1 MDPIVQHPPS
11 ISLVTGIHHI
21 DPSDAYEKTLLHLFI
36 IHALHNPALIAL
48 LTAHRISN
56 ASTHTL
62 YMGGIRYA
70 MQQKYSVTKMIED
83 AIRNKE
89 IVDETSMGQLIRT
102 IAFTHKDFIK
112 VWQSSRMR
120 EHHVLQAYDAKPMI
134 SGNIRLHKNEYSYLV
149 QAIIAVRHYLSER
162 YVDLP
167 LSAALAR
174 HLKEDVAIFEY
185 IQSVT
190 HLVNKNTLLYQLMQ
204 HTSAQEYLYPLG
216 DHLKCQPK
224 LSLHDALWK
233 HAASGFIPSTLFLTV
248 LEKIAVLDM
257 MCPELV
263 GHNVHDEENIIKMCH
278 FFIKVL
284 NVYVD
289 TPTQTADISFVRH
302 YFMAATQDN
311 FCAFACALPEYKDV
325 FDPIDLQHTDAII
338 PPFCDSS
345 VTDIV
350 SLVCHNDPTA
360 AWARSL
366 RDLWSLDILPAL
378 TYNLVRVYN
387 KNLHPELRTIPSH
400 ASHAIREL
408 LRSYTRS
415 MQKKDIIPPFIK
427 EQVYAMV
434 LGIIQD
440 GMPAVSEELKRLI
453 EQHMPAVK
461 VAEHHTVGLFSAP
474 LSRDVESSEQDR
486 ISYTP

>member
-1 MDPIVQHPPS
+1 MDLVVQHPPS

-36 IHALHNPALIAL
+36 IHAIHNPALIAL
-48 LTAHRISN
+48 LTAHKISN

-62 YMGGIRYA
+62 YIGGIRYA
-70 MQQKYSVTKMIED
+70 IEQKYSVTKMIED

-102 IAFTHKDFIK
+102 IAFTHKDFVT
-112 VWQSSRMR
+112 VWQASRMR
-120 EHHVLQAYDAKPMI
+120 EYHVLQAYDVKPMI

-149 QAIIAVRHYLSER
+149 QAIIAVRHYLSQR

-174 HLKEDVAIFEY
+174 HLKEDVAISEY

-204 HTSAQEYLYPLG
+204 HISAQEYLYPLG

-233 HAASGFIPSTLFLTV
+233 HAASGFIPSTLFLTT
-248 LEKIAVLDM
+248 LEKIGVLDM
-257 MCPELV
+257 ICHELV
-263 GHNVHDEENIIKMCH
+263 GHNVDDEENIVKMCH

-302 YFMAATQDN
+302 YFIAATQDN
-311 FCAFACALPEYKDV
+311 FCAFACSLPEYKNV
-325 FDPIDLQHTDAII
+325 FDQIDLQYTDAII

-415 MQKKDIIPPFIK
+415 MQKKAIVPPFIK

-440 GMPAVSEELKRLI
+440 GMPAVSDELKRLI

-461 VAEHHTVGLFSAP
+461 VAEYRAVGLFSAP
-474 LSRDVESSEQDR
+474 LSRDVDSSEHDG